1 MWNQKGVEPY
11 PKKKKENVLRK
22 SMKAEKPR
30 TGKEAQLRK
39 RSDEQ
44 EEKKII
50 RHVKKVRIQ
59 KPKQCRKAHAEKLKK
74 RKVTNK
80 NSTKSRKAVKKA

>member
-50 RHVKKVRIQ
+50 RHVKKSESKNRS
-59 KPKQCRKAHAEKLKK
+59 HAEKPMQKNLK
-74 RKVTNK
+74 RE
-80 NSTKSRKAVKKA
+80 KSQIKIAQKAEKP

>member
-1 MWNQKGVEPY
+1 MESERSRAV
-11 PKKKKENVLRK
+11 PKKAKKENVLRK

-50 RHVKKVRIQ
+50 RHVKKSESKNRS
-59 KPKQCRKAHAEKLKK
+59 HAEKPMQ
-74 RKVTNK
+74 K
-80 NSTKSRKAVKKA
+80 NLNREKSQIKKAQKAEKP

>member
-1 MWNQKGVEPY
+1 MESEKSRAVPE
-11 PKKKKENVLRK
+11 KAKKENVLRK

-50 RHVKKVRIQ
+50 RHVKKSESKNRN
-59 KPKQCRKAHAEKLKK
+59 HAEKSMQKNLK
-74 RKVTNK
+74 RE
-80 NSTKSRKAVKKA
+80 KSQIKIAQKAEKP